1 MQNLSI
7 FFNILI
13 CRLFWD
19 GVIKKGREWNKFKKK
34 DPRVKFFVL
43 DLWCLLRVSE
53 IGQFSFSLTN
63 HKGRFVD
70 FKPVSWSDVYIA
82 LDHIWQQFIYYTW
95 QLNIYCWIELTT
107 RNPLFH
113 LSITKIWFDINVFVF
128 NQIYQKGDIAKRDW
142 ENNCKIVDHKSLYY
156 CFEEYGIYSM

>member
-1 MQNLSI
+1 M
-7 FFNILI
+7 
-13 CRLFWD
+13 
-19 GVIKKGREWNKFKKK
+19 
-34 DPRVKFFVL
+34 L
-43 DLWCLLRVSE
+43 DLWCLLKVSG

-63 HKGRFVD
+63 RKGRFVD
-70 FKPVSWSDVYIA
+70 FKPVSWSDLYIA

-128 NQIYQKGDIAKRDW
+128 NQIDQKGEIAKRDW
-142 ENNCKIVDHKSLYY
+142 ENNCKIVDLNRVYIIALKDMVYILCKVNDVILIIY
-156 CFEEYGIYSM
+156 CYLQYVYTLAYCQVYLT

>member
-1 MQNLSI
+1 M
-7 FFNILI
+7 
-13 CRLFWD
+13 
-19 GVIKKGREWNKFKKK
+19 
-34 DPRVKFFVL
+34 L

-128 NQIYQKGDIAKRDW
+128 NQIDQKGDIANRDG
-142 ENNCKIVDHKSLYY
+142 ENNCKIVDLINRVYIIALKNMVYILCKINVWCNLSIY
-156 CFEEYGIYSM
+156 CYLQYTYTCLLPSVFNLVPS